1 MLSTRTGPKLEA
13 VPSRH
18 EARSL
23 RVCPQTHNVTL
34 HALAAARNGFVHKPA
49 IICPVEAR
57 PTPVEAPIQL
67 RIADDIRMRIERG
80 ELQPGDSLPTLAQLC
95 DRWDCSMNSARGAV
109 NLLKAQGLITAGRG
123 RAPIVRIP
131 PVRVIRSSERHQIEK
146 DLAVRPPEERA
157 AVGEAETNLA
167 MSITE
172 QHFTAA
178 YDLVPAEGELA
189 ALLRVD
195 PGTMLLRRRFESAD
209 RHAGMLLSASVSH
222 IPKSLVERNPAL
234 LDERNEPWPGGT
246 QHQLATV
253 GIEIT
258 CMIDRVSAR
267 MPTTVEARQW
277 GLPDGVPLLFCRR
290 LAIDQHDR
298 TVEISDAHYS
308 ADRTELRFS
317 TPLNAWGE
325 LPADW
330 PRDSEDDGA

>member
-1 MLSTRTGPKLEA
+1 MTSTLSR
-13 VPSRH
+13 
-18 EARSL
+18 
-23 RVCPQTHNVTL
+23 
-34 HALAAARNGFVHKPA
+34 LAAIRNRFVHKPA
-49 IICPVEAR
+49 MIGGVEAR

-109 NLLKAQGLITAGRG
+109 NLLKAQGLITVGRG

-131 PVRVIRSSERHQIEK
+131 PARVIRSSERHQTEK
-146 DLAVRPPEERA
+146 DLAVRSLEERA
-157 AVGEAETNLA
+157 AIGEAETNLA
-167 MSITE
+167 MSIAE

-189 ALLRVD
+189 ALLHVD
-195 PGTMLLRRRFESAD
+195 AGTTLLRRRFESAD
-209 RHAGMLLSASVSH
+209 RHTGILLSASVSY
-222 IPKSLVERNPAL
+222 IPKSLLERNPAL
-234 LDERNEPWPGGT
+234 LDERSEPWPGGT

-258 CMIDRVSAR
+258 CMIDRVTAR
-267 MPTTVEARQW
+267 MPTTVEAQQW
-277 GLPDGVPLLFCRR
+277 GLPDGVPVLFCRR

-298 TVEISDAHYS
+298 TVEISDAHYP

-317 TPLNAWGE
+317 TRLDAWTE

-330 PRDSEDDGA
+330 PHGDGNDRA